1 MPLARLVM
9 PKNRWRMIWNV
20 LHGVETKS
28 LTYEDARMAL
38 ALLEVDNL
46 IAATL
51 LYVNARDGYI
61 VKRYW

>member
-1 MPLARLVM
+1 
-9 PKNRWRMIWNV
+9 MIWNV